1 MVQKLKNL
9 LLFIFSLIVLELISQ
24 LIILKFEDKFSIL
37 LKHFSNNLSK
47 IVTTNYQI
55 EWDYENNK
63 MKPGRY
69 KNQFTSYE
77 VNSLGFRNKEFNLKK
92 DKNKIRIITLGGS
105 TTIGLESPDNKTYPY
120 QLEELLNEKNNT
132 YEVINMGFSGKSL
145 NFIKNLF
152 FNEAHKYEP
161 DIIVIYSNRN
171 SILYDGSSV
180 EPNFKNT
187 KLLNL
192 NYYFQEN
199 IMTYRLLW
207 RVYKKIVNF
216 NLQSDYLKSPFQKKG
231 ISEKYLTHDYKN
243 SLTEIINFSK
253 EKKIKVILVKQA
265 YFFEPNI
272 IPELNKFSVEE
283 LIKNYKEDF
292 FIKQYQLKID
302 VNFWSVLGTILNKNI
317 DEFKNYENVIIVDP
331 VNELTS
337 SSDNF
342 TDYLHLTPKGNKI
355 LANKIYQ
362 SIKN

>member
-1 MVQKLKNL
+1 MTQKFKNL
-9 LLFIFSLIVLELISQ
+9 LLFIFSLIILELISQ
-24 LIILKFEDKFSIL
+24 IIILKFENKFSIL
-37 LKHFSNNLSK
+37 LKYFSNNLSK
-47 IVTTNYQI
+47 IIITDYKI

-77 VNSLGFRNKEFNLKK
+77 INSLGFRNKEFSLKK
-92 DKNKIRIITLGGS
+92 DKIRIIAFGGS

-120 QLEELLNEKNNT
+120 QLEELLNEKNNN

-152 FNEAHKYEP
+152 FNEAHKYQP
-161 DIIVIYSNRN
+161 DIIIIYSNRN
-171 SILYDGSSV
+171 SIMYDGSSV
-180 EPNFKNT
+180 EVNFKKS
-187 KLLNL
+187 KLLKL

-207 RVYKKIVNF
+207 KINKKIVNF

-231 ISEKYLTHDYKN
+231 VSEKYLTHGYKN
-243 SLTEIINFSK
+243 SLIEIINFSK

-272 IPELNKFSVEE
+272 IPELNKFSIEE
-283 LIKNYKEDF
+283 LIKNYKIDF
-292 FIKQYQLKID
+292 FIKKYQLKD
-302 VNFWSVLGTILNKNI
+302 NMNFWSILGTILNKNI
-317 DEFKNYENVIIVDP
+317 DMLKNYENVIIVDP
-331 VNELTS
+331 IYELTNS
-337 SSDNF
+337 RDNF
-342 TDYLHLTPKGNKI
+342 TDYIHLTSKGNKI